1 MTFYEFLWVSEA
13 YLQLGRVEDANQF
26 TERALAHVPGA
37 PRTRPSGRRAL
48 WLLGETATHRTPS
61 EVASAEAT
69 YRQALALA
77 EDLDMRPLQAHCH
90 PGLGRLYATLGQQEQ
105 ARVELSAAIAL
116 YRSMDM
122 TFWLPQA
129 EAALAQ
135 VRITHCTRGRPMT
148 S

>member
-26 TERALAHVPGA
+26 TERALAHAQAHHERGHQA
-37 PRTRPSGRRAL
+37 RAL

-61 EVASAEAT
+61 EVASAEAHLPPGSRPGRRT
-69 YRQALALA
+69 RHAPAPGAL
-77 EDLDMRPLQAHCH
+77 P

-135 VRITHCTRGRPMT
+135 VE
-148 S
+148 